1 MNVAITVGAV
11 IMAAVCAL
19 LAWQTRRDA
28 RRRSAAR
35 VAALAAHIDP
45 QPDDAAGTI
54 FAVREA
60 GSGPS
65 LARLALGAGTLAAVV
80 LVSVL
85 AAAVMRSQSAPE
97 ARTPEA
103 PLALIALEHSGRP
116 GRLVVSG
123 QVRTQ
128 RAGATAP
135 ILVSVTAVGRAGDV
149 LGTRQAV
156 VSQGPLTPGQAVP
169 FAVSLAGIGGVE
181 RYRVAFRDATQVVRH
196 VDRRQAPAAL

>member
-11 IMAAVCAL
+11 VIAAVCAL

-35 VAALAAHIDP
+35 VAALAARIDP
-45 QPDDAAGTI
+45 EPEAEERSLFAA
-54 FAVREA
+54 RET

-65 LARLALGAGTLAAVV
+65 LTPLAVGAGTLAAVV
-80 LVSVL
+80 LVAVL
-85 AAAVMRSQSAPE
+85 AGAMSARGPE
-97 ARTPEA
+97 PTPRTPEA
-103 PLALIALEHSGRP
+103 PLALVALEHSGRP
-116 GRLVVSG
+116 GQLVVSG

-128 RAGATAP
+128 RPGSAAP

-156 VSQGPLTPGQAVP
+156 VSQAPLTPGQTVP
-169 FAVSLAGIGGVE
+169 FAVSLAGIGGVD
-181 RYRVAFRDATQVVRH
+181 RYRVAFRDGTRVVRH
-196 VDRRQAPAAL
+196 VDRRQTPAAL

>member
-1 MNVAITVGAV
+1 MNVAITVGAL

-19 LAWQTRRDA
+19 LAWQARRDA

-35 VAALAAHIDP
+35 VAALAARIDP
-45 QPDDAAGTI
+45 QDEAADAM
-54 FAVREA
+54 FAVRAA
-60 GSGPS
+60 GSGRS
-65 LARLALGAGTLAAVV
+65 LARLAAGVGTLAAVV

-85 AAAVMRSQSAPE
+85 AGAMMRSQPAP
-97 ARTPEA
+97 AVRTPEA

-116 GRLVVSG
+116 GQLVVSG
-123 QVRTQ
+123 QVRTH
-128 RAGATAP
+128 RPGSTAP
-135 ILVSVTAVGRAGDV
+135 ILVSVTAVGRTGDV

-181 RYRVAFRDATQVVRH
+181 RYRVAFRDGTQVVRH
-196 VDRRQAPAAL
+196 VDRRQTPAAL